1 MHTIGTRVPCCERM
15 TRPAPAHALCVWG
28 TWLVQHRHQWGLGVP
43 RCLKQSR
50 QMLVL
55 SGPPVSHTISTSEA
69 LLRADA
75 WTSIDSC
82 LLLVGAP
89 GWHNIS
95 TGGTLVLVLFGHLS
109 RTPSALERLVAS
121 ECLDQHRLMPCVSG
135 ASPTSAPVG
144 SWCTKV
150 PRAI

>member
-1 MHTIGTRVPCCERM
+1 MNAQNYQFTLRLGFEYYRMDQHRLKPCSARTPVLHTIGTRGPWCERM

-55 SGPPVSHTISTSEA
+55 PGAPVSNTISTSKA
-69 LLRADA
+69 LLYADA

-95 TGGTLVLVLFGHLS
+95 TGGTLVLVLLG
-109 RTPSALERLVAS
+109 
-121 ECLDQHRLMPCVSG
+121 
-135 ASPTSAPVG
+135 APVWHTIG
-144 SWCTKV
+144 TRGPWC
-150 PRAI
+150 